1 MASFR
6 EVVLDVEN
14 ARFHVGNWFSTSR
27 MRCLAS
33 ETGFR
38 RRECAVWRQKLVF
51 DVENALL
58 NLRPSPPIETVHQK
72 YVQYR
77 HRTQIRAAIHR
88 STL

>member
-14 ARFHVGNWFSTSR
+14 ARLRVRNLFSTST
-27 MRCLAS
+27 
-33 ETGFR
+33 EIGFR